1 MPAKFNVARSG
12 VIEQCREETGPAQLP
27 LEAILF
33 YKKYPY
39 KEVKKLYKFRGHF
52 LAKQWNVLKIIDI
65 RVA

>member
-12 VIEQCREETGPAQLP
+12 VIEQYQEEIGPAQLP

-39 KEVKKLYKFRGHF
+39 KEVEKLY
-52 LAKQWNVLKIIDI
+52 
-65 RVA
+65 